1 MTKMAIKPAKLIQL
15 AKCIDEGNKELENG
29 KLKSIEA
36 NIAEL
41 KEIEKAT
48 IDRANNL
55 IEKLNSLKTTLPLR
69 LSQLINLEQE
79 KLDSLKKEFETNSEN
94 SLVKS
99 VSNLNN
105 DDKEQLLNM
114 KKDFD
119 KKLSALKLCKK
130 IEAVKKENGS
140 EFKLIMLD
148 DKVMESLSGLFI
160 QNLSPSILVNL
171 KIKFQPLIYILF
183 LLINV
188 FVFF

>member
-1 MTKMAIKPAKLIQL
+1 
-15 AKCIDEGNKELENG
+15 
-29 KLKSIEA
+29 
-36 NIAEL
+36 
-41 KEIEKAT
+41 
-48 IDRANNL
+48 
-55 IEKLNSLKTTLPLR
+55 
-69 LSQLINLEQE
+69 
-79 KLDSLKKEFETNSEN
+79 
-94 SLVKS
+94 
-99 VSNLNN
+99 
-105 DDKEQLLNM
+105 M

-160 QNLSPSILVNL
+160 QNLSPSFLVNL